1 MYVALSSIINQPP
14 INLRYP
20 KVRVI
25 PNKPLTDPPASVASR
40 ARRSRLVQGTSIG
53 PPKVHR
59 VNRGESTRN
68 YGFQYQKCITF
79 WVNYHIS
86 QT

>member
-25 PNKPLTDPPASVASR
+25 PNKPLTYPPPLRVVQEDPVLSR
-40 ARRSRLVQGTSIG
+40 ELQLDL
-53 PPKVHR
+53 
-59 VNRGESTRN
+59 
-68 YGFQYQKCITF
+68 QKFTG
-79 WVNYHIS
+79 
-86 QT
+86 